1 MLVWKTILDPKSRRK
16 PMTDPTVHPAQ
27 AAPGVWPNKA
37 SSFILRAPQDNTME
51 RSQWKER
58 LPGLQPIVQE
68 QLITRAAGT
77 EERMV
82 SL

>member
-1 MLVWKTILDPKSRRK
+1 
-16 PMTDPTVHPAQ
+16 MTDPTVPA
-27 AAPGVWPNKA
+27 ARAVPGLWPNKA
-37 SSFILRAPQDNTME
+37 SSFTARAPQDNTME

-82 SL
+82 SV